1 MALVEGLIRARVS
14 HPTLVLVDD
23 CARFGIRVIVAG
35 ALFWRARNAPRL
47 FAPLWRTLGWAITF
61 LGLATLYAIIT
72 RDLLALPS
80 PIPTFRYLGFFI
92 GLGCIGWAALRL
104 PVQSILPSQRIQA
117 ILDGILISSAIF
129 FIAWGSF
136 LRGFVNS
143 HPSGDSAWGLTL
155 VFPFLATA
163 LGALW
168 IFQEVRLKGGSLG
181 RPGLFLRLGIGI
193 MVIWWAIFAF
203 GNIQGWYRTGHLAVW
218 MDMIPTLGILA
229 FGLAAL
235 WPDRTEWSASSSRSW
250 DRQQILLY
258 LPSSLA
264 MVYGSAVMVRGGT
277 FDLTMV
283 LTGTVVAAVLTI
295 RQFLTIRDLD
305 NLSTELEQRVQE
317 RTRELVRNQ
326 QDLAKAQRSQ
336 LIAGMAAGFAHDFK
350 NQINVINNWVE
361 LLGMDDVP
369 HDLPAGLSA
378 IRQATSQA
386 QGLLQDILAAGRL
399 QELAPVSFELDTFL
413 QTLKPSLAGAL
424 GSRADLVLA
433 ESEEP
438 LAVYMDPQK
447 LGAVLLNL
455 ASNAAD
461 AFDAPGT
468 LTLRFR
474 RDPVE
479 PFVILEVRD
488 TGRGIP
494 EDHLEHIFEPFFTTK
509 PTGKGTGLGLS
520 SVYGTILQSRGS
532 ITVESRL
539 GVGTTF
545 RLRLPQEP

>member
-1 MALVEGLIRARVS
+1 
-14 HPTLVLVDD
+14 
-23 CARFGIRVIVAG
+23 
-35 ALFWRARNAPRL
+35 
-47 FAPLWRTLGWAITF
+47 
-61 LGLATLYAIIT
+61 
-72 RDLLALPS
+72 
-80 PIPTFRYLGFFI
+80 
-92 GLGCIGWAALRL
+92 
-104 PVQSILPSQRIQA
+104 
-117 ILDGILISSAIF
+117 
-129 FIAWGSF
+129 
-136 LRGFVNS
+136 
-143 HPSGDSAWGLTL
+143 
-155 VFPFLATA
+155 
-163 LGALW
+163 
-168 IFQEVRLKGGSLG
+168 
-181 RPGLFLRLGIGI
+181 
-193 MVIWWAIFAF
+193 
-203 GNIQGWYRTGHLAVW
+203 
-218 MDMIPTLGILA
+218 
-229 FGLAAL
+229 
-235 WPDRTEWSASSSRSW
+235 
-250 DRQQILLY
+250 
-258 LPSSLA
+258 
-264 MVYGSAVMVRGGT
+264 
-277 FDLTMV
+277 
-283 LTGTVVAAVLTI
+283 VVAAVLTI